1 MKLWGKA
8 VALFVLVALPG
19 CGWLQPPAPKQR
31 PDSVAPGVTVEG
43 TAVGGLTRAELE
55 TVLKSLAQQRYRTP
69 QDARFDDET
78 GKVAAGEPGRRLDI
92 TATADQAMAAPPNS
106 ALAGIYQDIQPAISA
121 AQLEQARRL
130 GSYTTEI
137 LDASPGRLHNIRL
150 TAKLI
155 NNAVIEPGAEFS
167 FNRHTGEPTAERGFK
182 EAPVIGRDG
191 QMEYG
196 LGGGMCQV
204 SSTLYNAV
212 LAAGWPVTER
222 HPHSQPVAY
231 VPQGCDA
238 TTYTDKDLRFV
249 NATRQRAVIRA
260 VVHGRRLTV
269 DLWGLSKE

>member
-1 MKLWGKA
+1 MKFWEKA
-8 VALFVLVALPG
+8 VAMVTIIALPG
-19 CGWLQPPAPKQR
+19 CGWLQSPAPKHIS
-31 PDSVAPGVTVEG
+31 DFVAPGVTVEG
-43 TAVGGLTRAELE
+43 MAVGGLTRAELDN
-55 TVLKSLAQQRYRTP
+55 VLKSLAQQHYRP
-69 QDARFDDET
+69 PKDARFDDET
-78 GKVAAGEPGRRLDI
+78 GKVTDGEPGRRLDI
-92 TATADQAMAAPPNS
+92 TATAERVMAALPNS
-106 ALAGIYQDIQPAISA
+106 NITGIYQDIQPAISA

-155 NNAVIEPGAEFS
+155 NNAVVEPGAEFS
-167 FNRHTGEPTAERGFK
+167 FNRQTGEPTAERGFK

-191 QMEYG
+191 QMEPG

-212 LAAGWPVTER
+212 LAVGWPVTER

-231 VPQGCDA
+231 VPKGRDA

-249 NATRQRAVIRA
+249 NATRQRVVIRA
-260 VVHGRRLTV
+260 VVHSNRLTV